1 VDTHGL
7 LKRLDKEWQ
16 DLLQSLRGLSD
27 EAMSRPGLVGEW
39 SGKDLLGHIA
49 TWEDEAIKAMGE
61 VMRGNRPPRYRKHG
75 GIDVFNA
82 RESAK
87 KARLSLGEARRR
99 LTDSHKRLLETV
111 AGMPGEH
118 WERESSV
125 RRRLR
130 LDTYGHYRIHTLHIV
145 EWRKENGL

>member
-1 VDTHGL
+1 MDTRGL

-16 DLLQSLRGLSD
+16 GLLQSLRGLSD
-27 EAMSRPGLVGEW
+27 EAMSGPGLVGEW

-49 TWEDEAIKAMGE
+49 TWENEAMKAMAE
-61 VMRGNRPPRYRKHG
+61 VMQGNRPPGYGKHG

-87 KARLSLGEARRR
+87 KARLSLGEARSR
-99 LTDSHKRLLETV
+99 LTDSHKRLVELV
-111 AGMPGEH
+111 AGMPEEW
-118 WERESSV
+118 WERENPV

-130 LDTYGHYRIHTLHIV
+130 LDTYGHYRIHTRGVL